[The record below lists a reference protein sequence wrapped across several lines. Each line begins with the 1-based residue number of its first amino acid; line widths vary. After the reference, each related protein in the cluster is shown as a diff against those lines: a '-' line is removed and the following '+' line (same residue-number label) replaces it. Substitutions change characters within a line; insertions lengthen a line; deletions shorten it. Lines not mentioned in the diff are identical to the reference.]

1 MLNREETNKA
11 LEKFAKY
18 VVTQAKSNIT
28 RMNLKTSGSLYNSLN
43 YDFESSKGSFFLN
56 FYMEEHGLYQDLGV
70 KGKSSSIAAPNSPFR
85 FGTGNGKKGG
95 LTKAMKQW
103 VRTKGIK
110 FRDLES
116 GKFMS
121 YDTTAYL
128 IARAIY
134 QRGIYA
140 TGFFSKP
147 FEKGFERLPDEI
159 VQAYGLDL
167 ESFLQYTLN
176 KPNKK

>member
-1 MLNREETNKA
+1 MLNKEETNKA
-11 LEKFAKY
+11 LERFAKY
-18 VVTQAKSNIT
+18 VTTQAKSNISKK
-28 RMNLKTSGSLYNSLN
+28 NLKTSGSLYNSIN
-43 YDFESSKGSFFLN
+43 YEFESSQNSFFLN
-56 FYMEEHGLYQDLGV
+56 FFMEDYGVFQDVGV
-70 KGKSSSIAAPNSPFR
+70 RGARGGNAAPNSPYK
-85 FGTGNGKKGG
+85 FGTGSGRKGG

-103 VRTKGIK
+103 VRTKGIQ

-121 YDTTAYL
+121 YDSTALL

-134 QRGIYA
+134 NRGLYA

-147 FEKGFERLPDEI
+147 FESGFERLPDE
-159 VQAYGLDL
+159 VVNAYGLDL

-176 KPNKK
+176 NTKK